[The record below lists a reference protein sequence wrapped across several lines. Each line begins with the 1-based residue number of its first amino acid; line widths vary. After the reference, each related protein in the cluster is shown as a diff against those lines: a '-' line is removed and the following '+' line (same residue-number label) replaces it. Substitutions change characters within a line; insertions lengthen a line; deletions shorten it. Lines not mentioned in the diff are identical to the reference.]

1 MDKLMY
7 NFTDE
12 INSNFEKNCIRNIL
26 AKVTTAIVQMDV
38 SELYEGEANMLETLS
53 STAIALVDEIK
64 YLEKVESGLE
74 QKECDDEEYE
84 D

>member
-1 MDKLMY
+1 MDKLIY

-12 INSNFEKNCIRNIL
+12 INPNFEKNCIRNIL
-26 AKVTTAIVQMDV
+26 AKVTTAVMQMDV
-38 SELYEGEANMLETLS
+38 SELYEGEVNMLETLS

-64 YLEKVESGLE
+64 YLDKIESGFE
-74 QKECDDEEYE
+74 QEECDEEYE

>member
-1 MDKLMY
+1 MDKLLY

-12 INSNFEKNCIRNIL
+12 LNPNFEKNCIRNIL
-26 AKVTTAIVQMDV
+26 AKVTTAVMQMDV
-38 SELYEGEANMLETLS
+38 SELYEDEVNMLETLS

-64 YLEKVESGLE
+64 YLEKIESGFE
-74 QKECDDEEYE
+74 QEECDEEYE

>member
-12 INSNFEKNCIRNIL
+12 LNSNFEKNCIRNIL

-53 STAIALVDEIK
+53 STAITLVDEIK
-64 YLEKVESGLE
+64 YLEKIESGFE
-74 QKECDDEEYE
+74 QEECDEEYE
-84 D
+84 N